1 MEYVSETEYLTHKCV
16 KSTGDLCDVCTQYEI
31 QLLELNEKE
40 KNMNNDEN
48 VPEGFE
54 SDFAL
59 MDREENE
66 VLPLGELP
74 DEPDEVNE

>member
-1 MEYVSETEYLTHKCV
+1 MSYVTEEEYLTHLCV
-16 KSTGDLCDVCTQYEI
+16 RGTSEICDICVQYET

-48 VPEGFE
+48 VPVGFE

-74 DEPDEVNE
+74 DEPEEVNE